1 MQTLDLP
8 PFTILIIKTIIKPIY
23 VGRVIW
29 IMLSGMFST
38 CLEFYELIF
47 ANQCRLLFH
56 SGCVSIIFCS
66 LIQFFNKIKKWA
78 DMANLPES
86 FRSKVDK
93 LERKFSVSTVIFKK
107 YKPIFISVFK
117 DPDLDPP
124 KLPRS
129 RKQRFVCL
137 FSKYFVERTFI
148 VM

>member
-1 MQTLDLP
+1 MQVESFELCYLVCFLP
-8 PFTILIIKTIIKPIY
+8 ALSFMNSFLQTN
-23 VGRVIW
+23 VGYYFIPVK
-29 IMLSGMFST
+29 
-38 CLEFYELIF
+38 
-47 ANQCRLLFH
+47 
-56 SGCVSIIFCS
+56 CVSILFCS

-137 FSKYFVERTFI
+137 FSRYFVERTFI
-148 VM
+148 VMQLKFLAIRN